1 MNSARLS
8 SAKQHRENKTK
19 QNNKK
24 NPYAFYKNLAHKRKS
39 KALKKFPSRKNRSF
53 EKEGEVNISDF
64 STAKLDVRKQQIFHF
79 RVEELELQS
88 QSGILF
94 AAKILFKSVFIWSRA
109 PKNHR
114 KILTQKSTLNL
125 KSHGGNTSMKKII
138 KTEY

>member
-64 STAKLDVRKQQIFHF
+64 STANLDVRKQQIFHF

-94 AAKILFKSVFIWSRA
+94 AAKILFKSVFI
-109 PKNHR
+109 
-114 KILTQKSTLNL
+114 
-125 KSHGGNTSMKKII
+125 
-138 KTEY
+138 